1 MKKIVAVLLICCV
14 FLTLAACKKENN
26 PNNNTQGGSNVS
38 NQQAVKEAGSDVSI
52 KRDGTYKKYFTI
64 GLDDGITQ
72 DQRVIEIL
80 KKYNAYC
87 ATFFI
92 NTGLLGKDWSMQ
104 VSMQEKKEV
113 SHLRYTE
120 DEIKTGIY
128 NGFDLECHS
137 FSHSSLIGFD
147 NNINELKTEI
157 NLDIQNITKYSGYK
171 PIGLAYANGGTTY
184 SEQTIKNLLE
194 NTDIRFARTI
204 TETGGFRLPKNFMEW
219 HPTCSVV
226 NKNLLDIAQR
236 FLETEPT
243 DSDMLFY
250 VWGHGYNL
258 DSSDYWDEFEALI
271 KMMAEADDIVLV
283 TNAEFYQLFKNE
295 IPSKVG

>member
-1 MKKIVAVLLICCV
+1 MKKVIVFCLAICLV
-14 FLTLAACKKENN
+14 FSLTACKKDNT
-26 PNNNTQGGSNVS
+26 NNNSQGGSNVTQ
-38 NQQAVKEAGSDVSI
+38 NNETVKIAGSDVAF

-64 GLDDGITQ
+64 GLDDGTTQ
-72 DQRVIEIL
+72 DERIIEIL

-92 NTGLLGKDWSMQ
+92 NTGLLGKDSTIQ
-104 VSMQEKKEV
+104 VSMQEGKSV

-120 DEIKTGIY
+120 EEIKTGIY
-128 NGFDLECHS
+128 NGFDLECHTY
-137 FSHSSLIGFD
+137 SHSSLISFD
-147 NNINELKTEI
+147 NSINELKTQI
-157 NLDIQNITKYSGYK
+157 DPDIKNITKYSGYK
-171 PIGLAYANGGTTY
+171 PIGLAYANGGITY
-184 SEQTIKNLLE
+184 SKQTIKNLLE

-204 TETGGFRLPKNFMEW
+204 TESGNFKLPKNFMEW

-226 NKNLLDIAQR
+226 NNNLLNIAQR
-236 FLETEPT
+236 FIDAMPT
-243 DSDMLFY
+243 NSDMLFY

-258 DSSDYWDEFEALI
+258 DTSDYWDEFETLI
-271 KMMAEADDIVLV
+271 KMMAEDDDIVLV